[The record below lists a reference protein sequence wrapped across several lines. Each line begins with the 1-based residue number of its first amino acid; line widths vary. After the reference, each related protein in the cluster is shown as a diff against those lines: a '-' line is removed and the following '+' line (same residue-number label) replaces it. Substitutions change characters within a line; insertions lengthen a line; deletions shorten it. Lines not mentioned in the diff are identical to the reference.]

1 MFPLKPHK
9 LRLANGLVFLRLLL
23 RVALLLNSAPT
34 RDEQN
39 CSETPTWRANYSIPR
54 LPANP
59 DTLPI
64 QRTDYRLMVPFVLR
78 TETATLA
85 AEGILIS

>member
-64 QRTDYRLMVPFVLR
+64 QRNRLMIPFLLR